1 MASAKLNSLSSQWI
15 ANNPFSS
22 RGVGSSS
29 LSSTRNVSLPI
40 RASYSDELVQT
51 AVTTFLSSLYFDHIY
66 LLPFFITF
74 KFML

>member
-1 MASAKLNSLSSQWI
+1 MACAKLNSLSSQWI

-22 RGVGSSS
+22 RRGSSAAP
-29 LSSTRNVSLPI
+29 RGVSLRI

-51 AVTTFLSSLYFDHIY
+51 AVSIFLYSLYYLDHIY
-66 LLPFFITF
+66 LLPSFNIF